1 MAQPHKVTAKPKPDK
16 ILQLDGISA
25 ESVNAHW
32 GLYEAYCNKYNEIME
47 KMAGAD
53 RATAN
58 QIYSEYRGYREMLTF
73 AIGGIKNHE
82 VYFDNLGPGGG
93 APEGLFAEQIEKDF
107 GGLDAMLTELKAGGM
122 ASRGWAWVAYDWEWN
137 RLDVYL
143 GDAQNTY
150 PVWNGSP
157 IIALDV
163 YEHSYIADFST
174 ARPKYIDAF
183 IANLD
188 WAAVNARAN
197 GMLGMAASMSQG

>member
-1 MAQPHKVTAKPKPDK
+1 MALPHKVTAKPKPDK

-32 GLYEAYCNKYNEIME
+32 GLYEAYCNKYNEIMD
-47 KMAGAD
+47 KMPAAD
-53 RATAN
+53 RAVAN

-107 GGLDAMLTELKAGGM
+107 GGLDAMLTELKACGM
-122 ASRGWAWVAYDWEWN
+122 ASRGWAWVAYDWEWA

-150 PVWNGSP
+150 PVWNGTP
-157 IIALDV
+157 VIALDV
-163 YEHSYIADFST
+163 YEHAYIGDFST

-188 WAAVNARAN
+188 WAAINARAN